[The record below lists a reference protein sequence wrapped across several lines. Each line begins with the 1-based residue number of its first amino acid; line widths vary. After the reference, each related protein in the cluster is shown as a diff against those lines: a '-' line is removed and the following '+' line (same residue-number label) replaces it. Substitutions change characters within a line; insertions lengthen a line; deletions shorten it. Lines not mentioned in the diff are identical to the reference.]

1 MSGSKKKTK
10 FMREAEAAIK
20 REGFTIERTRRCHG
34 SHFVYY
40 LRHQSG
46 ATTTEILT
54 LTKGDPRGFMRPVQQ
69 SGQHRARLRRVA
81 AARESPGL

>member
-54 LTKGDPRGFMRPVQQ
+54 LTKGDPRGFMNMT
-69 SGQHRARLRRVA
+69 ARLRRVA